1 MPKIC
6 VEIELDTDT
15 GKVMVGMEPAEA
27 AGEPQAPEAQGA
39 AAGLQPDQATQG
51 APGAEGTEEA
61 GEKSYMQPVKDVE
74 TALQVARDMLQG
86 SSGAQAQ
93 AAQAEGDF
101 SKGFGKGA
109 GAPAGRPTR
118 VPGA

>member
-1 MPKIC
+1 MPKVT
-6 VEIELDTDT
+6 VEIELDSDT
-15 GKVMVGMEPAEA
+15 GKVMVGMVPQEGDEAEGAPADK
-27 AGEPQAPEAQGA
+27 GA
-39 AAGLQPDQATQG
+39 AAGLQPDNQAPQG
-51 APGAEGTEEA
+51 APGAEEA
-61 GEKSYMQPVKDVE
+61 GESSYMQPVKDVA
-74 TALQVARDMLQG
+74 TALQVAGDMLQG

-118 VPGA
+118 MPGT